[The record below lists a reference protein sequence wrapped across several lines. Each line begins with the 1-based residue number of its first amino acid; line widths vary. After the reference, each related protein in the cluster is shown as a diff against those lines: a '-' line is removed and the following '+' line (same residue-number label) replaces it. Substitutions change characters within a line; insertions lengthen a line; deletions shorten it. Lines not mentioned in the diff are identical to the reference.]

1 MIYAKIVV
9 PNSIANK
16 YPKAGIPG
24 INTKD
29 IPQRTTITLDNK
41 SVFLIPNLSKNKPP
55 HKFPSIEKKANI
67 EPILAT

>member
-16 YPKAGIPG
+16 YPKAGIEG
-24 INTKD
+24 MNIKH
-29 IPQRTTITLDNK
+29 IPHNITITPDNK
-41 SVFLIPNLSKNKPP
+41 SVFLIPNLSKNNPP
-55 HKFPSIEKKANI
+55 LRFPNIENNAKI